1 MREEKWGTEPIRGP
15 QRPMSRPVRRGG
27 RPGADTNP
35 IFNPGGGIRPS
46 GNSHRNVKIG
56 LQNDTT
62 IDFVFDYTSSAKYFA
77 GHLHILQ
84 GCDASLSVRNRARPL
99 WCDFFVG

>member
-62 IDFVFDYTSSAKYFA
+62 IDFVFDYTSSAKN
-77 GHLHILQ
+77 ILPVIYIFCRDVMQ
-84 GCDASLSVRNRARPL
+84 ACQSGTGRVALV
-99 WCDFFVG
+99 

>member
-56 LQNDTT
+56 LQNDTILYLIIHPLRKIFCRSFT
-62 IDFVFDYTSSAKYFA
+62 YSA
-77 GHLHILQ
+77 GM
-84 GCDASLSVRNRARPL
+84 
-99 WCDFFVG
+99 

>member
-56 LQNDTT
+56 
-62 IDFVFDYTSSAKYFA
+62 FA

-84 GCDASLSVRNRARPL
+84 GCDAGLSVRNRACPL

>member
-35 IFNPGGGIRPS
+35 IFNPGGGIDHLETVIAMSKVVCRMTQPS
-46 GNSHRNVKIG
+46 ILYLIIHPLRKIFCRSF
-56 LQNDTT
+56 T
-62 IDFVFDYTSSAKYFA
+62 YSA
-77 GHLHILQ
+77 GM
-84 GCDASLSVRNRARPL
+84 
-99 WCDFFVG
+99 

>member
-15 QRPMSRPVRRGG
+15 QRPMGRPVRRGG

-46 GNSHRNVKIG
+46 GKFLEV
-56 LQNDTT
+56 
-62 IDFVFDYTSSAKYFA
+62 
-77 GHLHILQ
+77 HIE
-84 GCDASLSVRNRARPL
+84 
-99 WCDFFVG
+99 